1 MQMAAV
7 PRRGALTV
15 VGAGRAFERR
25 ARVSLAATATHA
37 IQQVIDAI
45 LDRLLTDETVDR
57 IMQSVEAAGLAQ
69 LVADRMLADGIA
81 EQIAQRAIAGPELAR
96 VVASV
101 IQSELLDETIARLL
115 EAPALWVLVDEVA
128 RSPSVTEAIAHQG
141 TGFVEE
147 VAGKARD
154 RSRDADAWVQ
164 RAARRFSRRR
174 TADAFSDRG
183 EVSRPGPVSSGPS
196 T

>member
-1 MQMAAV
+1 
-7 PRRGALTV
+7 
-15 VGAGRAFERR
+15 
-25 ARVSLAATATHA
+25 
-37 IQQVIDAI
+37 
-45 LDRLLTDETVDR
+45 
-57 IMQSVEAAGLAQ
+57 
-69 LVADRMLADGIA
+69 
-81 EQIAQRAIAGPELAR
+81 
-96 VVASV
+96 
-101 IQSELLDETIARLL
+101 
-115 EAPALWVLVDEVA
+115 
-128 RSPSVTEAIAHQG
+128 VTEAIAHQG